1 MNAMRKLKRQVAK
14 TRMKQAGI
22 KHLCRQ
28 EVKGK
33 KHGNSYYSRHWREAV
48 RKEGKK

>member
-28 EVKGK
+28 EEKEHK
-33 KHGNSYYSRHWREAV
+33 QHNSYFSRHWREAV